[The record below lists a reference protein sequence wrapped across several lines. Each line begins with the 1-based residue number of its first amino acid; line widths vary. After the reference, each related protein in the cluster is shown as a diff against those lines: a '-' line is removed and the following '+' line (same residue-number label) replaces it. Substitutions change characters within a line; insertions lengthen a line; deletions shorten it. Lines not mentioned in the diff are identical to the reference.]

1 MAASS
6 EDDGCRRAS
15 RGPLSPDDDGL
26 DGDGVLGDGKL
37 GEGRLGDG
45 KLGDGRL
52 GEGKLGDGRLGDG
65 RLGEGR
71 LGDGKLGEGKLG
83 EGMRDDGEGNLGV
96 GSWTEQLQLRTAP
109 VSTVNASAAA
119 IGGLRCCGA
128 LRFIDPPLARA
139 PLPPLPRPGG
149 SPPGRTGSRRRCASP
164 ARRR

>member
-65 RLGEGR
+65 KLGDGR
-71 LGDGKLGEGKLG
+71 LGDGRLGEGKLG
-83 EGMRDDGEGNLGV
+83 EGMRDDGEGSLGV

-109 VSTVNASAAA
+109 VNTANASAAA
-119 IGGLRCCGA
+119 VDGLRWCDA
-128 LRFIDPPLARA
+128 SRFICRLLGRQPP
-139 PLPPLPRPGG
+139 PPLPYLGR
-149 SPPGRTGSRRRCASP
+149 SPPERKGSRRRHASP